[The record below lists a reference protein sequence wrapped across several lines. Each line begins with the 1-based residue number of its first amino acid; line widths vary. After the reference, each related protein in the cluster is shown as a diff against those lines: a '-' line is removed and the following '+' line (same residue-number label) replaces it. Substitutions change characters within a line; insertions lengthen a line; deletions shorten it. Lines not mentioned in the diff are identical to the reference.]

1 MRRRDLLPLA
11 LLGGIAAFIVVQGR
25 EMGRER
31 ARRPPTR
38 TGVEPQG
45 RVRARAGPEANG
57 AGRTGQAGDSTS
69 VSAATAPAPGD
80 QATIELRPSGIP
92 APLRDD
98 AVIRT
103 QISENESGTYI
114 LDILRQR
121 QQMLMRWP
129 DRRIEGLRVWIE
141 RESSI
146 PDWNAG
152 YPVVAEHA
160 FDEWHEAGFPIRF
173 DFVKDPVGADI
184 SIRWVRE
191 LEGRH
196 IGMTSISRDQS
207 GWLVSAEISIAIHD
221 SAGAALSPDLVAGVL
236 RHEVGHALG
245 LGHSG
250 STADVMYPESTTPT
264 ISDAD
269 RATLHLIYALPPGL
283 VR

>member
-25 EMGRER
+25 QMGRER
-31 ARRPPTR
+31 ARRPPSAS
-38 TGVEPQG
+38 GVEPQG
-45 RVRARAGPEANG
+45 RAR
-57 AGRTGQAGDSTS
+57 
-69 VSAATAPAPGD
+69 PAPGAAARRAARASAESVAASAIAAND

-98 AVIRT
+98 PAVRA
-103 QISENESGTYI
+103 QISENQSGTYI
-114 LDILRQR
+114 LEILQQR

-129 DRRIEGLRVWIE
+129 DRRVEGLRVWIE
-141 RESSI
+141 RQSGI
-146 PDWNAG
+146 PDWSSA

-160 FDEWHEAGFPIRF
+160 FDEWREAGFPIRF
-173 DFVKDPVGADI
+173 DFVTDPVGADI
-184 SIRWVRE
+184 SIRWVRQ
-191 LEGRH
+191 LEGRR
-196 IGMTSISRDQS
+196 IGVTSISRDQS

-221 SAGAALSPDLVAGVL
+221 SASAALPPELVAGVL

-250 STADVMYPESTTPT
+250 NAADVMYPESTTPT